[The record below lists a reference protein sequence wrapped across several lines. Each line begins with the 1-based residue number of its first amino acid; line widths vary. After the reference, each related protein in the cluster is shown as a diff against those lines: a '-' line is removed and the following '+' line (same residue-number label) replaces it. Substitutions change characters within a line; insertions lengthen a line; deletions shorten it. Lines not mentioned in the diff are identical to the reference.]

1 MSSGS
6 KETIPKK
13 KKKVLA
19 QRRKEKALTARKSRK
34 RICRQLLLQR
44 QWGRSN
50 SQSSRESRKEQGP
63 ADRLEHHGGTT
74 NTNGIDHGLYCV
86 LFLSFS
92 VCFVVVVFFLLAS
105 VRIYSLSLFIHVS
118 FTSPSYPNSIIIPF
132 ENEAIRPFPSSS
144 LFLSSLSQFFFV
156 YTIYFSSSATKS
168 CHRVGF
174 DLVFCFF
181 IMC

>member
-1 MSSGS
+1 
-6 KETIPKK
+6 
-13 KKKVLA
+13 
-19 QRRKEKALTARKSRK
+19 
-34 RICRQLLLQR
+34 
-44 QWGRSN
+44 
-50 SQSSRESRKEQGP
+50 
-63 ADRLEHHGGTT
+63 
-74 NTNGIDHGLYCV
+74 
-86 LFLSFS
+86 
-92 VCFVVVVFFLLAS
+92 VCVVVVFFLLAS

-174 DLVFCFF
+174 GLVFCFLSCVEMF
-181 IMC
+181 CLSKCEVGYVCMCFESSKVRKGRMLRIGRKEQADRPSEGHLRVRLSPKPGRTVGLSRACDPGNSN